1 MFESVTS
8 LVWVRCKTD
17 FAHTTRKPKANVD
30 RCKSKMRGKS
40 NAFNSNLQKNW
51 SQNPQGFWFFNS
63 TYTKKQILPTI
74 FLISYVCIFLNM
86 HSKVLVYSTIQ
97 ILHVTYLCSIL
108 VKVLSS
114 FEIILKKYMFQKEN
128 INVNIFILFLKI
140 LLLDLSRVT
149 SFIR

>member
-1 MFESVTS
+1 MHTQHENQKQMLIDASP
-8 LVWVRCKTD
+8 RCEENQMHLIRICRRTEVKT
-17 FAHTTRKPKANVD
+17 PKD
-30 RCKSKMRGKS
+30 SG
-40 NAFNSNLQKNW
+40 
-51 SQNPQGFWFFNS
+51 FFNS

-97 ILHVTYLCSIL
+97 ILHVSYLWLWSIL

-128 INVNIFILFLKI
+128 ININIFILFLKI

>member
-1 MFESVTS
+1 MLIDASP
-8 LVWVRCKTD
+8 RCEENQMHLIRICRRTEVKT
-17 FAHTTRKPKANVD
+17 PKD
-30 RCKSKMRGKS
+30 SG
-40 NAFNSNLQKNW
+40 
-51 SQNPQGFWFFNS
+51 FFNS

-97 ILHVTYLCSIL
+97 ILHVIYLCSIL

-128 INVNIFILFLKI
+128 ITVNIFILFLKI

>member
-51 SQNPQGFWFFNS
+51 SQTPKDSGFFNS

-74 FLISYVCIFLNM
+74 FLISYVCIFFNM

-97 ILHVTYLCSIL
+97 ILHVIYLCSIL

-128 INVNIFILFLKI
+128 ITVNIYILFLGRFSIYRIK
-140 LLLDLSRVT
+140 SP
-149 SFIR
+149 S